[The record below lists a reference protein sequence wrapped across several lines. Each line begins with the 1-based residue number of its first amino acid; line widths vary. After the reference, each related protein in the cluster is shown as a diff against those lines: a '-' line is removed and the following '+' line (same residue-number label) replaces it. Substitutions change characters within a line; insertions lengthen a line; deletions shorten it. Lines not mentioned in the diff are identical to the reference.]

1 MSPDKFWL
9 QVITM
14 FLVQMREIY
23 YKIKHVLLKTKRKKP
38 CKNCKG
44 KILER
49 YNVCSIL
56 WPCSSNSI
64 CNNGTSTCVYCKA
77 FFTLGLYIKISIYG
91 PITEMSIN
99 FNRSEMQIFLFCTS
113 PILLPQPHCPSSIH
127 KSVLQEYV
135 QIFENEIQS

>member
-1 MSPDKFWL
+1 MYAVSYDLVVQTVF
-9 QVITM
+9 VTM
-14 FLVQMREIY
+14 ALL
-23 YKIKHVLLKTKRKKP
+23 HV
-38 CKNCKG
+38 
-44 KILER
+44 
-49 YNVCSIL
+49 
-56 WPCSSNSI
+56 
-64 CNNGTSTCVYCKA
+64 CVYCKA